1 MSQVTSV
8 VDQVGPGVVGV
19 RWDKRRAS
27 GVVVAQDRVVVFG
40 QAGPGP
46 VEVAVAGL
54 ARQDGE
60 LVGSDRR
67 RGLAVL
73 AAPTGD
79 VTAARWA
86 DAAPRIGD
94 AVFALANPGGTGL
107 RATEG
112 RVSSEPL
119 TVRGRHGGPVEGVI
133 EHTAPMPR
141 GAGGGPLVDSAGA
154 LLGLNVLRSDPGLI
168 LALPAA
174 VVRPAV
180 ERILSGRDQGRH
192 LGVALAPGR
201 ASRRMRAAVG
211 LPERNGLIVRGVER
225 GGPADIAGV
234 RAGDLLVTIG
244 ETELS
249 QVDDVFAALDGAEDS
264 AHLRLIRGAQ
274 ELEKTIPLGAR
285 ESK

>member
-1 MSQVTSV
+1 
-8 VDQVGPGVVGV
+8 V

-27 GVVVAQDRVVVFG
+27 GVVVAQDRIVVFG

-46 VEVAVAGL
+46 AEVAVTGQTP
-54 ARQDGE
+54 QDGE
-60 LVGSDRR
+60 LVGSDAR

-79 VTAARWA
+79 ITAPRWA
-86 DAAPRIGD
+86 DSAPRIGD
-94 AVFALANPGGTGL
+94 GVFALANPAGTGL

-133 EHTAPMPR
+133 EHTAPLPR
-141 GAGGGPLVDSAGA
+141 GAGGGPLVDSSGA

-174 VVRPAV
+174 VVRPSV
-180 ERILSGRDQGRH
+180 ERILSGREQDRQ

-211 LPERNGLIVRGVER
+211 LPEHNGLIVRGVER

-234 RAGDLLVTIG
+234 RAGDLLVAID

-249 QVDDVFAALDGAEDS
+249 HVDDVFAALDGAGDS
-264 AHLRLIRGAQ
+264 VPLRLIRGTQ
-274 ELEKTIPLGAR
+274 ELEKTITLAAR
-285 ESK
+285 ESA